1 MKNELNELSNIERI
15 KLKRAHSPLEKTLE
29 GDNLKIYEN
38 LSYDSKLKS
47 LNLEAI
53 SKLDNFNDVYISAV
67 YDNKQDEIII
77 FYHVHRKF
85 FNDCTL
91 YKKNSRKKAEKDLYK
106 TIFELLKEHNAD
118 PTIIKEK
125 IIFG

>member
-1 MKNELNELSNIERI
+1 MKNELNELSNVERL
-15 KLKRAHSPLEKTLE
+15 KLIRSASPLEKTLE

-47 LNLEAI
+47 LNLEVI
-53 SKLDNFNDVYISAV
+53 SKLDKFNDVYISAV
-67 YDNKQDEIII
+67 YDDELDEIII
-77 FYHVHRKF
+77 LYHVHRKF

-91 YKKNSRKKAEKDLYK
+91 YKKISRVRAEKDLYK
-106 TIFELLKEHNAD
+106 IIFELLKEHNAD

-125 IIFG
+125 IIFE

>member
-1 MKNELNELSNIERI
+1 MKNELNESNVERI
-15 KLKRAHSPLEKTLE
+15 KLKRALSPLEKTLE

-47 LNLEAI
+47 LNLEVI
-53 SKLDNFNDVYISAV
+53 SKLDKFNDVYISAV
-67 YDNKQDEIII
+67 YDDELDEIII
-77 FYHVHRKF
+77 LYHVHRKF

-91 YKKNSRKKAEKDLYK
+91 YKKISRVRAEKDLYK
-106 TIFELLKEHNAD
+106 IIFELLKEYNAD

-125 IIFG
+125 IIFE

>member
-1 MKNELNELSNIERI
+1 MKNELNELSNVERI

-53 SKLDNFNDVYISAV
+53 SKLDKFNDVYISAV
-67 YDNKQDEIII
+67 YDDKLDEIII
-77 FYHVHRKF
+77 FYYVHRKF
-85 FNDCTL
+85 FNDFTL
-91 YKKNSRKKAEKDLYK
+91 YKKISRVGAEKDLYK
-106 TIFELLKEHNAD
+106 IIFELLKEHNAD
-118 PTIIKEK
+118 PTIIREK
-125 IIFG
+125 VIFK

>member
-1 MKNELNELSNIERI
+1 MMNELNELPKGKRL
-15 KLKRAHSPLEKTLE
+15 KLTRAASPLKKTLK

-47 LNLEAI
+47 LNLEVI
-53 SKLDNFNDVYISAV
+53 SKLDKFNDVYISAV
-67 YDNKQDEIII
+67 YDDELDEIII
-77 FYHVHRKF
+77 LYHVHRKF

-91 YKKNSRKKAEKDLYK
+91 YKKISRVKAEKDLYK
-106 TIFELLKEHNAD
+106 IIFELLKEHNAD

-125 IIFG
+125 VIFK